1 MAGIISDASAG
12 ANQAA
17 TYSAQ
22 TAGPITNWNVDPN
35 QLASTHSQRLIAD
48 NSPIIQQARTAA
60 LQQQNSSGTLN
71 SSMAITAGQG
81 AAYQAALPLAMSDAG
96 TYSKAAQYN
105 ADEANQFGMFNAGQ
119 ANNASA
125 ANALA
130 SNTLNNSNLSRAAQL
145 QMNSADNIA
154 RAASDANNYKIANE
168 GNVNQLTINQQN
180 VASRAASDL
189 NQFNIAGAGNANQL
203 AMNTQNIGS
212 RAASDLNQFN
222 IAGAGNANQ
231 LAMNTQN
238 VDSRAASDLNQ
249 FNIAGMSRQTQLQI
263 NQADNAAKSA
273 ISTQDNATRSGIA
286 SEGNATQSNIAA
298 LGRSTQV
305 QIDQMDNA
313 TKTQMQGLVNQNAQL
328 LQSNTAAATLFQTS
342 SSAINNITQNSNMDS
357 AAKTAAASQVWG
369 NLQAQLS
376 TLTTTSSLN
385 LSGIL
390 NGNPYLGDSANQI
403 PTSQSQADQA
413 SAAATKLQDA
423 QTKAYNDA
431 MANGTPIYTEPLA
444 GYGSGAQ
451 GGP

>member
-180 VASRAASDL
+180 VA
-189 NQFNIAGAGNANQL
+189 
-203 AMNTQNIGS
+203 S

>member
-1 MAGIISDASAG
+1 MAGIIADASAG

-22 TAGPITNWNVDPN
+22 TAGPLTNWNVGAN
-35 QLASTHSQRLIAD
+35 QLASTHSQQLIAD

-60 LQQQNSSGTLN
+60 LQQQNSNGTLN

-130 SNTLNNSNLSRAAQL
+130 SNTLNNSNLSRATQM
-145 QMNSADNIA
+145 QMNTADNAA
-154 RAASDANNYKIANE
+154 RAASDANTYRIAGE
-168 GNVNQLTINQQN
+168 GNANQLAINQQN

-189 NQFNIAGAGNANQL
+189 NQA
-203 AMNTQNIGS
+203 
-212 RAASDLNQFN
+212 N

-238 VDSRAASDLNQ
+238 VDSRAASDLNAY
-249 FNIAGMSRQTQLQI
+249 NIAGMGRQTQLQI
-263 NQADNAAKSA
+263 NQADNA
-273 ISTQDNATRSGIA
+273 TRSDIA
-286 SEGNATQSNIAA
+286 SQGNETQSNIAA

-313 TKTQMQGLVNQNAQL
+313 NKSQMQGMANQNAQL
-328 LQSNTAAATLFQTS
+328 LQSNTAAASLFQTS
-342 SSAINNITQNSNMDS
+342 ASAINNITQNASMDT
-357 AAKTAAASQVWG
+357 AAKTEASAQVWG
-369 NLQAQLS
+369 NLQAQLA
-376 TLTTTSSLN
+376 TLTNTSSLN
-385 LSGIL
+385 LGAIL
-390 NGNPYLGDSANQI
+390 NGNPYGA
-403 PTSQSQADQA
+403 PTTQTPDAQAAVAKVA
-413 SAAATKLQDA
+413 SDKAAADLA
-423 QTKAYNDA
+423 VNPPPPPPAYN
-431 MANGTPIYTEPLA
+431 E
-444 GYGSGAQ
+444 Q